1 MERTSLSHRLV
12 DIATLLLR
20 IAIALAFLSAVADRF
35 GLSGPPGKQGVSWGD
50 LAHFDAYVAKLNWFL
65 PAAVIPAV
73 GWAATVAET
82 LLALGLLIGWHLRW
96 VSLASALLLLSFA
109 VAMLVALGPKAPLD
123 YSVSRRRAR
132 LSYFSQSKQH
142 AKTPNH
148 PMKPTA
154 PDQVNVSNLATNPAR
169 GLSLS
174 RSVKRCL
181 GVLA

>member
-1 MERTSLSHRLV
+1 MERTSLSRRLV

-20 IAIALAFLSAVADRF
+20 IAIALGFLSAVADRL
-35 GLSGPPGKQGVSWGD
+35 GLWGPPGKQGVSWGD

-123 YSVSRRRAR
+123 YSVFTSACAAF
-132 LSYFSQSKQH
+132 LLFAIQ
-142 AKTPNH
+142 
-148 PMKPTA
+148 
-154 PDQVNVSNLATNPAR
+154 ATRKNT
-169 GLSLS
+169 
-174 RSVKRCL
+174 
-181 GVLA
+181 

>member
-1 MERTSLSHRLV
+1 MERTSLSHKPV

-20 IAIALAFLSAVADRF
+20 IAIALALLSAVADRF
-35 GLSGPPGKQGVSWGD
+35 GLWGPPGKQGVSWGD

-96 VSLASALLLLSFA
+96 VSLGSALLLLSFA
-109 VAMLVALGPKAPLD
+109 VAMLVGLGPKAPLD
-123 YSVSRRRAR
+123 YSVFTSACAAFH
-132 LSYFSQSKQH
+132 FSQSKQH
-142 AKTPNH
+142 AKTPNQ

-169 GLSLS
+169 GLSLC
-174 RSVKRCL
+174 RSAKRCL

>member
-1 MERTSLSHRLV
+1 MERTSLSHKPV

-20 IAIALAFLSAVADRF
+20 IAIALALLSAVADRF
-35 GLSGPPGKQGVSWGD
+35 GLWGHQ
-50 LAHFDAYVAKLNWFL
+50 ASRAS
-65 PAAVIPAV
+65 V
-73 GWAATVAET
+73 GATWPT
-82 LLALGLLIGWHLRW
+82 SMPMWPSLIGSYQRRLYQPWVGPRQWPRLCWLWACSPAGNCARFLWLVRCFCFRLPSPCSWRW
-96 VSLASALLLLSFA
+96 AQKHRSTIPF
-109 VAMLVALGPKAPLD
+109 
-123 YSVSRRRAR
+123 SRRRAR

-169 GLSLS
+169 GLSLC
-174 RSVKRCL
+174 RSAKRCL

>member
-1 MERTSLSHRLV
+1 MERTLLSHKPV

-35 GLSGPPGKQGVSWGD
+35 GLWGPPGKQGVSWGD
-50 LAHFDAYVAKLNWFL
+50 LAHSMPTW
-65 PAAVIPAV
+65 PS
-73 GWAATVAET
+73 
-82 LLALGLLIGWHLRW
+82 LIGSYQRRLYQPWVGPRQWPRLCWLWACSSAGTCAGFLWLVRCFCYLLPSPCSWRW
-96 VSLASALLLLSFA
+96 AQKHRLTIPF
-109 VAMLVALGPKAPLD
+109 
-123 YSVSRRRAR
+123 SRRRAR

-169 GLSLS
+169 GLSLC
-174 RSVKRCL
+174 RSAKRCL